1 VQNTAAAPLLLT
13 SLQYEVDIATAIREV
28 FDDKL
33 ELDDDFTLWAP
44 LPPELADKQP
54 EKPSHSHTCPQ
65 SSAEWF
71 ARAAHR
77 KRQVDKYC
85 WNEGQSLYY
94 DYDTSTGR
102 QGFYE
107 SVTAYWAMWAGMASE
122 DQAAKLVHNSL
133 RKFEVTG
140 GLVPGTEDSRG
151 RISLDRPNRQW
162 DYPFAWPPHQMLA
175 WIGLERYNYVEE
187 SRRLAYRWLYLLTT
201 SFVDFKMIPEK
212 FDAVA
217 LSHLVEAEYGN
228 QGTDWKE
235 FPRAGF
241 GWTNASYQVG
251 LTFLTSAQRRA
262 LSLCAHPNEVF
273 GTGRSQT

>member
-1 VQNTAAAPLLLT
+1 
-13 SLQYEVDIATAIREV
+13 LQYEVDIATAIREV

-54 EKPSHSHTCPQ
+54 EKPSHSHTGAL
-65 SSAEWF
+65 SRAEWF

-122 DQAAKLVHNSL
+122 DQAAKLV
-133 RKFEVTG
+133 
-140 GLVPGTEDSRG
+140 
-151 RISLDRPNRQW
+151 
-162 DYPFAWPPHQMLA
+162 
-175 WIGLERYNYVEE
+175 
-187 SRRLAYRWLYLLTT
+187 
-201 SFVDFKMIPEK
+201 
-212 FDAVA
+212 
-217 LSHLVEAEYGN
+217 
-228 QGTDWKE
+228 
-235 FPRAGF
+235 
-241 GWTNASYQVG
+241 
-251 LTFLTSAQRRA
+251 
-262 LSLCAHPNEVF
+262 
-273 GTGRSQT
+273 